1 MRSELFELERQEA
14 AEHMGYDAW
23 AAMQARKVD
32 AFRRMQII
40 REQEREVNPNERYD
54 LVPDR
59 REY

>member
-1 MRSELFELERQEA
+1 MRSELLELERQET
-14 AEHMGYDAW
+14 AEQMGYDAW

-32 AFRRMQII
+32 AFRRVQII
-40 REQEREVNPNERYD
+40 EYEREGDLNERYD

>member
-14 AEHMGYDAW
+14 AEQMGYDAW

-32 AFRRMQII
+32 AFRRTQII
-40 REQEREVNPNERYD
+40 REQEREVDPNERYD

>member
-1 MRSELFELERQEA
+1 MRSELLDLERQDT
-14 AEHMGYDAW
+14 AEQMGHDEW

-32 AFRRMQII
+32 AFRRTQII
-40 REQEREVNPNERYD
+40 REQEREVDPNERIE

>member
-1 MRSELFELERQEA
+1 MRSELLELERQEA
-14 AEHMGYDAW
+14 AEQMGYDAW

-32 AFRRMQII
+32 AFRRTQII
-40 REQEREVNPNERYD
+40 REQEREDPNERIE

>member
-1 MRSELFELERQEA
+1 MRSELLELERQEI
-14 AEHMGYDAW
+14 AEQMGYDAW

-32 AFRRMQII
+32 AFRRTQII
-40 REQEREVNPNERYD
+40 EYEREADLNERYD

>member
-1 MRSELFELERQEA
+1 MRSELLELERQEA
-14 AEHMGYDAW
+14 AELMGYDEW

-32 AFRRMQII
+32 TFRRTQII
-40 REQEREVNPNERYD
+40 EYEREGDLNERYD

>member
-1 MRSELFELERQEA
+1 MRSELLELERQET
-14 AEHMGYDAW
+14 AEQMGYDAW

-32 AFRRMQII
+32 AFRRTQII
-40 REQEREVNPNERYD
+40 KYEREGDLNERYD

>member
-1 MRSELFELERQEA
+1 MRSELLELERQET
-14 AEHMGYDAW
+14 AEQMGYDEW

-32 AFRRMQII
+32 AFRRTQII
-40 REQEREVNPNERYD
+40 REQEREVDPNERIE